1 MFFNKKANNTILLFH
16 FNNDFKYIGKNVG
29 PVTWGGGSYV
39 SGKFDQAAKFDIAP
53 IIFDQSQWFWD
64 IISEGNYTIELWYY
78 CTNKSSKQGF
88 ITSDISGSPTGF
100 AFYIGYDNII
110 YGNFDNYENV
120 SSSVLEIGWNH
131 IALSSNN
138 KSCGLYINGINK
150 FNKKKTISKQDY
162 DICIGGRTGSG
173 DNMTGGII
181 DEMRISNIPRY
192 TTNFT
197 PPSQPFI
204 ID

>member
-1 MFFNKKANNTILLFH
+1 M
-16 FNNDFKYIGKNVG
+16 
-29 PVTWGGGSYV
+29 
-39 SGKFDQAAKFDIAP
+39 
-53 IIFDQSQWFWD
+53 
-64 IISEGNYTIELWYY
+64 IIS
-78 CTNKSSKQGF
+78 
-88 ITSDISGSPTGF
+88 
-100 AFYIGYDNII
+100 
-110 YGNFDNYENV
+110 
-120 SSSVLEIGWNH
+120 
-131 IALSSNN
+131 
-138 KSCGLYINGINK
+138 NK